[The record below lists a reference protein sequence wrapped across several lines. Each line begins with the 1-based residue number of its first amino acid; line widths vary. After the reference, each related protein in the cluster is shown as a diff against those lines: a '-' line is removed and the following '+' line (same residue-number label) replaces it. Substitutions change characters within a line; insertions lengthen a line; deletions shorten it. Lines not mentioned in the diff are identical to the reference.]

1 MSSKKKSAQ
10 STRTEASVNSSDD
23 GEHGEHGEET
33 SRNTTNDPNDP
44 NDETNLDM
52 DNILLNLKIIGSI
65 REKDRLSKDEND
77 VLEIENNDTLQGV
90 RRWWL
95 GRSRRETLNAIRKVI
110 QGSFRITD
118 STLEQEQSRRKTVPT
133 FYRNK
138 KGSQYFHEDNSNL
151 LQRFLIEM
159 TNSLRG
165 LDNLKQTYSD
175 DVAIHS
181 EINILKEQLEL
192 RIKKINSILKID
204 IDMCKSNQ

>member
-1 MSSKKKSAQ
+1 MSSKKKSTQ
-10 STRTEASVNSSDD
+10 STRTEPSDTSSD
-23 GEHGEHGEET
+23 GEHGEET
-33 SRNTTNDPNDP
+33 GRNNTTDVNEDSS
-44 NDETNLDM
+44 LDM

-77 VLEIENNDTLQGV
+77 VLEIENNDHLQGV

-110 QGSFRITD
+110 QGAFRITD

-165 LDNLKQTYSD
+165 LDNLKQTYSN

>member
-1 MSSKKKSAQ
+1 MSSKKKS
-10 STRTEASVNSSDD
+10 SRTEPTHSAVGENDR
-23 GEHGEHGEET
+23 EHG
-33 SRNTTNDPNDP
+33 
-44 NDETNLDM
+44 DENEGDIDM

-65 REKDRLSKDEND
+65 REKDRLSKDDND
-77 VLEIENNDTLQGV
+77 ILEIENNDSFQGV

-95 GRSRRETLNAIRKVI
+95 GRSRRDTLNAIRKVI

-118 STLEQEQSRRKTVPT
+118 ATLDKEQSRRKTVPT
-133 FYRNK
+133 FYQNS
-138 KGSQYFHEDNSNL
+138 KGNQYFHEDNSNL

-175 DVAIHS
+175 DIAIHS

-204 IDMCKSNQ
+204 IDMCTGKE